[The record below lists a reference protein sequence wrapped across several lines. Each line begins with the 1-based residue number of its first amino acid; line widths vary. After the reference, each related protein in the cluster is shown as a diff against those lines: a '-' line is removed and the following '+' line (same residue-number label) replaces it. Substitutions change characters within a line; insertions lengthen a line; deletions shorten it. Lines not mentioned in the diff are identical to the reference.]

1 MIEPLLLVDSLI
13 KYFPKRSGIL
23 LRKTGNVH
31 AVDGISFHINPG
43 ETLGLVGESGCGKST
58 VGKTLLRLHP
68 ATSGKVLF
76 EGIDVMALD
85 ARQMRALRKDMQ
97 FVFQDPFESLNS
109 RHTIEQ
115 ILEEPLIIHKYG
127 NDTQRRHKVLS
138 LLKRVGLGADA
149 ATRYP
154 HEFSGGQRQR
164 IGIAR
169 AIALEPKFIVCDE
182 AVSALDVSIQ
192 SQIVNLLL
200 ELQQEMNIA
209 LLFIAHDLAVVKHIS
224 DRIAV
229 MYLGQIVETASSEA
243 IYNAPKHPYTKA
255 LIDAIPIPD
264 PSIKKERT
272 ILSGDVPS
280 AIELPKGCRFHSRC
294 PQVQDRCLHTTP
306 VLSATD
312 KTNMHQVACHFWD
325 SL

>member
-1 MIEPLLLVDSLI
+1 MSDYLLEVKSLK

-23 LRKTGNVH
+23 MRQTGQVH
-31 AVDGISFHINPG
+31 AVDDISFTLKQG

-68 ATSGKVLF
+68 ATSGEVLF
-76 EGIDVMALD
+76 EGTDILALK
-85 ARQMRALRKDMQ
+85 APAMRSLRREMQ
-97 FVFQDPFESLNS
+97 IIFQDPFESLNS
-109 RHTIEQ
+109 RHTIGQ
-115 ILEEPLIIHKYG
+115 ILEEPLIIHRFG
-127 NDTQRRHKVLS
+127 NSSERQKKVLS
-138 LLKRVGLGADA
+138 LLQRVGLPDDA
-149 ATRYP
+149 ALRFP

-169 AIALEPKFIVCDE
+169 AIALNPKFIICDE

-192 SQIVNLLL
+192 SQILNLLL

-229 MYLGQIVETASSEA
+229 MYLGQIVETASSDD
-243 IYNAPKHPYTKA
+243 IYAKAKHPYTQA

-264 PSIKKERT
+264 PSVKKQRI

-280 AIELPKGCRFHSRC
+280 AITPPSGCRFHTRC
-294 PQVQDRCLHTTP
+294 PKAQDRCRTEQPSL
-306 VLSATD
+306 
-312 KTNMHQVACHFWD
+312 NIINQQEHQVACHFWQE
-325 SL
+325 